1 MNTIEIIDKIR
12 FNRKGVECKDASG
25 KWVKAHYRQGD
36 LDGACGVY
44 SLTMA
49 LLILGYLSAEEVSI
63 DNDSLDHRKTRDR
76 FLSYFYE
83 QQGFIR
89 KGYSSICLRRDI
101 SILCPELL
109 IKRHNPEDPDKTVE
123 RIYEY
128 LSQDLPVI
136 ISTRF
141 PNGGHFLVAIGAEI
155 DSDDKITKI
164 LCLDPGSPLPKYAP
178 WNCCITTGSVRGHY
192 PFWCI
197 SEDISYKVIIDDLI
211 VINYYA

>member
-25 KWVKAHYRQGD
+25 KWVKAHYRQGE

-63 DNDSLDHRKTRDR
+63 ENDTLDHRKTRDR
-76 FLSYFYE
+76 FLSHFYE
-83 QQGFIR
+83 QQGLIR

-101 SILCPELL
+101 DLLCPDLSV
-109 IKRHNPEDPDKTVE
+109 KRHNPENPDKTIE

-141 PNGGHFLVAIGAEI
+141 PEGGHFLVAIGAEI
-155 DSDDKITKI
+155 DKDNNIIKI
-164 LCLDPGSPLPKYAP
+164 LCLDPSSPLPQYAP
-178 WNCCITTGSVRGHY
+178 WNCCITTESNRGKY

-197 SEDISYKVIIDDLI
+197 SEDNSYKVIIDDLI
-211 VINYYA
+211 VMCY